1 MAQVQSHPASAD
13 TVACLYEMSALMRLL
28 HEHAADE
35 YPELNFIWRSV
46 GSSLEQSASCL
57 DELLSENERLRQQLA
72 ACAEN

>member
-1 MAQVQSHPASAD
+1 MTRPQSHSTGAN
-13 TVACLYEMSALMRLL
+13 TVACLYEISALMRLM

-46 GSSLEQSASCL
+46 GTSLEQSASCV

-72 ACAEN
+72 MRAEN